1 MIMGKSKRSD
11 IKNNYQHFKATIGT
25 ISEEVDYFGNHKEVL
40 SLNKVHLNTKKNN
53 PVADY
58 AVINKNRATEPLFKL
73 AHKGST
79 NQVVSF
85 YGKIMDCRH
94 VQLYEGLK
102 FLQNESH
109 CKIGYIKN
117 LNVHYKK
124 RKNKVTLDSGQVIYD
139 KE

>member
-1 MIMGKSKRSD
+1 MNKKKTHNVKS
-11 IKNNYQHFKATIGT
+11 NYQNFKATIGT
-25 ISEEVDYFGNHKEVL
+25 ISEELDYFGNLKEVL
-40 SLNKVHLNTKKNN
+40 SLNIIHLNTKKNN
-53 PVADY
+53 FVADY
-58 AVINKNRATEPLFKL
+58 AVINKNRATEPLFEL

-94 VQLYEGLK
+94 VQLYDGLK

-117 LNVHYKK
+117 LNINRKK
-124 RKNKVTLDSGQVIYD
+124 IK
-139 KE
+139 

>member
-1 MIMGKSKRSD
+1 MSTHPSKS
-11 IKNNYQHFKATIGT
+11 IENNYKHFKAVIGVL
-25 ISEEVDYFGNHKEVL
+25 SEELDYLGMPKEVL

-58 AVINKNRATEPLFKL
+58 AVINKNKATETLFEL
-73 AHKGST
+73 AYKGST
-79 NQVVSF
+79 NQIVSF
-85 YGKIMDCRH
+85 YGKIMDCRQ
-94 VQLYEGLK
+94 VQLYDGLK

-117 LNVHYKK
+117 LNIHHKK
-124 RKNKVTLDSGQVIYD
+124 RKNKVNLASGHVIYD

>member
-1 MIMGKSKRSD
+1 MGKSKRSD

-58 AVINKNRATEPLFKL
+58 AVINKNRATEPLFEL

-85 YGKIMDCRH
+85 YGKIMDSRQ
-94 VQLYEGLK
+94 VQLYNGLK
-102 FLQNESH
+102 FLQNEFH

-117 LNVHYKK
+117 LNIHYKK
-124 RKNKVTLDSGQVIYD
+124 RKNKVNLASG
-139 KE
+139 

>member
-1 MIMGKSKRSD
+1 MSKKKTNKS
-11 IKNNYQHFKATIGT
+11 NYQHFKATIGT
-25 ISEEVDYFGNHKEVL
+25 ISAELDYFGNFKEVL

-53 PVADY
+53 LIADY
-58 AVINKNRATEPLFKL
+58 AVINKNKATETLFEL
-73 AHKGST
+73 AHKGSI
-79 NQVVSF
+79 NQIVSF
-85 YGKIMDCRH
+85 YGKIMDCRQ
-94 VQLYEGLK
+94 VQLYDGLK
-102 FLQNESH
+102 FLQNEYH

>member
-1 MIMGKSKRSD
+1 MSKNKKSDR
-11 IKNNYQHFKATIGT
+11 KNNYQHFKATIGA

-40 SLNKVHLNTKKNN
+40 SLNKVHLNTKKNH

-58 AVINKNRATEPLFKL
+58 AVINKNKATETLFEL

-79 NQVVSF
+79 NQIVSF
-85 YGKIMDCRH
+85 YGKIMDCRQ
-94 VQLYEGLK
+94 VQLYDGLK

-117 LNVHYKK
+117 LNIHHKK
-124 RKNKVTLDSGQVIYD
+124 RKNKVNLASGHVIYD

>member
-1 MIMGKSKRSD
+1 MNKNKRSGS
-11 IKNNYQHFKATIGT
+11 KNNYKHFKATVGA
-25 ISEEVDYFGNHKEVL
+25 ISEEVDYFGNCKEVL

-53 PVADY
+53 LVADY
-58 AVINKNRATEPLFKL
+58 AVINKNKATETLFEL
-73 AHKGST
+73 AHKGPT
-79 NQVVSF
+79 NQIVSF
-85 YGKIMDCRH
+85 YGKIMDCRQ
-94 VQLYEGLK
+94 VQLYDGLK
-102 FLQNESH
+102 FLQNEYH